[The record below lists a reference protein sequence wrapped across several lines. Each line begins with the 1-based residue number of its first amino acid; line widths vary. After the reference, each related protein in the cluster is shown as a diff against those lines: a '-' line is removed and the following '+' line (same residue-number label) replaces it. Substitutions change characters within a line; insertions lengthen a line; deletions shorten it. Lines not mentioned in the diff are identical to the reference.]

1 MLGFISDRLVRIEMG
16 LAAIMAA
23 AVTLLILLNIASRSL
38 GMAIYWVDELAI
50 YAMIWTTFLATS
62 VALKRRQV
70 VAVTLL
76 VELLGQRTQA
86 WVQVLSDLMILTF
99 AVAVLVL
106 CWRWLDPMT
115 FAGFG
120 FDIKKFQGDT
130 FNFVYSEKTNTIG
143 VKKIW
148 PWLILP
154 IFSISLTLHTLNNML
169 GSLKKAVFA
178 KEAVE

>member
-1 MLGFISDRLVRIEMG
+1 MLTFISDRLVRVEMG

-23 AVTLLILLNIASRSL
+23 AVTLLILLNIATRSL

-50 YAMIWTTFLATS
+50 YAMVWTTFLATS

-76 VELLGQRTQA
+76 VDLLGPRSRS
-86 WVQVLSDLMILTF
+86 WIQVLSDLMILTF
-99 AVAVLVL
+99 AVALLVL
-106 CWRWLDPMT
+106 CWRWLDPAT
-115 FAGFG
+115 FAGVG
-120 FDIKKFQGDT
+120 FDIKAFQGET

-143 VKKIW
+143 IKKIW

-154 IFSISLTLHTLNNML
+154 LFSISLSVHALNNML
-169 GSLKKAVFA
+169 GSLKKAIFF
-178 KEAVE
+178 KEAT